1 MPSTSRICLNMAF
14 LALLVG
20 CSPELDSLMI
30 KSEGQVNNS
39 KADDGAAIK
48 CSGRNYQPRIH
59 GIGHSN
65 ILIFDPTH
73 PSELEVVI
81 EGQDLVIK
89 EAITTKPEK
98 SDVAEEPDESTKS
111 KAKTNEQKSIKCVEA
126 RISVSG
132 TVQAADRKDY
142 ELVKVGEGF
151 IKVKFKIE
159 YLQKMVSGD
168 EITIFVNVVNHQK
181 LAKNRLSTVQKS
193 ASHHPTAAY
202 AHRKFTVYH
211 AAEFREKVM
220 GGRIKASD
228 FRAFPLP
235 KNEAEKL
242 FGPLIADNFYVVR
255 LSVRNTT
262 GEDKLISTGMITA
275 SGRVLV
281 EPDNGPSFTMP
292 VELTP
297 SSLEQAY
304 TILADEEVNQPRT
317 RVFRGLEFV
326 GALATAANLAFG
338 GSTNLTEG
346 IGLFTGVLIPE
357 TRKLWPDRWPDYQ
370 RNIVAFAMQD
380 LTKVADG
387 AVSNQKLLFFSKSKI
402 EGVMSDPNL
411 FATGQTEGSRFL
423 SSFGAL
429 TSGWQPKQPNAA
441 VISVAFDGL
450 DIPFENVVSVAS
462 VSAQER
468 LGNAQ
473 VRLRD
478 LENRMNDLST
488 SWNGLPAEQLLG
500 QVSGAERDKAAET
513 IQKASEHLKAV
524 YTAVAAA
531 APGFRETKNNAQDA
545 VAPMKQTFETA
556 AISIDSAKST
566 HATPQLSNMAPL
578 RGLALD
584 MSSAFDTAKTELAE
598 LNDHTNLAPWSKT
611 MVTEQISEL
620 NEAKEKSAG
629 VAKDVSALA
638 DRLVGMST
646 AINGLSEYGREIDT
660 VSDWR
665 LRSEEALK
673 GTDDLRDH
681 LSDTALADFDDLQKL
696 IDEAEQQ
703 ITVLST
709 ALIKPRELA
718 SKGRVPA
725 SGSGFNDAD
734 KALKALLTPLDQF
747 NIKMQN
753 FLTRAPSE
761 LSNLK
766 EGTDEHKALNTA
778 INAVQKMPGYDR
790 IKVLE
795 KLSPHLLKLSEINTL
810 DILKKAKTDYD
821 EIAEI
826 ADGINKQLAAA
837 QTKTIT
843 ETTVLKLMAEVDI
856 LGDALQN
863 ADPASIAS
871 RFLNHKL
878 IGPNELKFHEDQIQ
892 SLRKSILRGSDGSAY
907 ETQIKAMENAVAKA
921 NEAFAIYERIGSI
934 LKAVANPGGGNAGDI
949 LASISTPANFSATST
964 EEKGQ
969 TELDSLERR
978 YTDNLGRDLDRL
990 EEILTGVKPEGEG
1003 AGS

>member
-1 MPSTSRICLNMAF
+1 MKMLDEGKPTDNASTGAKITC
-14 LALLVG
+14 
-20 CSPELDSLMI
+20 
-30 KSEGQVNNS
+30 EGRTFS
-39 KADDGAAIK
+39 
-48 CSGRNYQPRIH
+48 PRIH

-65 ILIFDPTH
+65 VLVFDPEH
-73 PSELEVVI
+73 SSNLEVVV
-81 EGQDLVIK
+81 EGQDLLV
-89 EAITTKPEK
+89 EY
-98 SDVAEEPDESTKS
+98 DDNG
-111 KAKTNEQKSIKCVEA
+111 KTIECVSI
-126 RISVSG
+126 RLSVSG
-132 TVQAADRKDY
+132 TVQASEDLDY
-142 ELVKVGEGF
+142 ELSKVGEGF
-151 IKVKFKIE
+151 IKVKFLPR
-159 YLQKMVSGD
+159 YLKELRSGD
-168 EITIFVNVVNHQK
+168 EITIYVNVTNNHLRDQIQSG
-181 LAKNRLSTVQKS
+181 AKKSTETLS
-193 ASHHPTAAY
+193 PTAAY
-202 AHRKFTVYH
+202 AHRKFTVFH
-211 AAEFREKVM
+211 AADYRAQVM
-220 GGRIKASD
+220 DGRIKASD

-292 VELTP
+292 VEITP

-304 TILADEEVNQPRT
+304 TMLADEEVNQPRT

-357 TRKLWPDRWPDYQ
+357 TRKLWPDRWPDYE

-380 LTKVADG
+380 LTKVPDG
-387 AVSNQKLLFFSKSKI
+387 AVSNQKLLFFSKSRI

-411 FATGQTEGSRFL
+411 FARGETEGTRFL
-423 SSFGAL
+423 SSLGAL
-429 TSGWQPKQPNAA
+429 TSGWQPKQPQAA

-500 QVSGAERDKAAET
+500 QVSGAERDKAAEA

-524 YTAVAAA
+524 YNTVARA
-531 APGFRETKNNAQDA
+531 APGFRETKNKAQDA
-545 VAPMKQTFETA
+545 VAPMKQSFETA
-556 AISIDSAKST
+556 AVSIENANT
-566 HATPQLSNMAPL
+566 TLATPQLSNMEPL
-578 RGLALD
+578 KGLAVD
-584 MSSAFDTAKTELAE
+584 FADAFKDADEKLAD

-611 MVTEQISEL
+611 MVTEQISKL
-620 NEAKEKSAG
+620 NEAKNKSAN
-629 VAKDVSALA
+629 VAKA
-638 DRLVGMST
+638 
-646 AINGLSEYGREIDT
+646 LSELTKKLEGMEAATKGLLDYGSEIDA

-665 LRSEEALK
+665 VRSAEALK
-673 GTDDLRDH
+673 NTDDFRDH
-681 LSDTALADFDDLQKL
+681 LSETALAELDDLQKL
-696 IDEAEQQ
+696 IDEAEQK
-703 ITVLST
+703 ISVLS
-709 ALIKPRELA
+709 AELINPRQLA

-725 SGSGFNDAD
+725 SGKVFVDAD
-734 KALKALLTPLDQF
+734 KALKALLPSLDQF

-761 LSNLK
+761 LSALQ
-766 EGTDEHKALNTA
+766 EGTDEHSALNAA
-778 INAVQKMPGYDR
+778 IGAVQKMPKYER
-790 IKVLE
+790 VRVIE
-795 KLSPHLLKLSEINTL
+795 KLSTHLLKLSEINTL
-810 DILKKAKTDYD
+810 DVLKKAKTDYD
-821 EIAEI
+821 EAAEI
-826 ADGINKQLAAA
+826 ADGINKQLATA

-843 ETTVLKLMAEVDI
+843 ETTVLKLMDEVDV
-856 LGDALQN
+856 LGNALQN

-871 RFLNHKL
+871 RFLNHKA
-878 IGPNELKFHEDQIQ
+878 IGSNELKFHEDQIQ

-907 ETQIKAMENAVAKA
+907 DNQIKAMETAVAQA
-921 NEAFAIYERIGSI
+921 NEAFAIYERIGAV

-949 LASISTPANFSATST
+949 LANISTPANFSATST
-964 EEKGQ
+964 EEQGQ
-969 TELDSLERR
+969 TELGSLERR
-978 YTDNLGRDLDRL
+978 YTGSLGRDIDRL
-990 EEILTGVKPEGEG
+990 EEILTGAKPEA